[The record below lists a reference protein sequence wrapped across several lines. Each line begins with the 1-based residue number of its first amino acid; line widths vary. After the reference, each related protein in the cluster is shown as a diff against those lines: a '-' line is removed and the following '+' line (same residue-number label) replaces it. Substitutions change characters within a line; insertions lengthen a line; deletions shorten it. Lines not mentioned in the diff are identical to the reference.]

1 MKSSNDCLVT
11 DLRAPNIVGSRNCD
25 EFLDNRF
32 WRLRF
37 GWAGV
42 SLGGRCGFWGVG
54 LGLGGRGA
62 GVVGSRSLSILVWGL
77 FSCTSIVI
85 SSSISLADA
94 LTGVMVVCLLA
105 KYDV

>member
-11 DLRAPNIVGSRNCD
+11 ELRAPNIVGSRNCD
-25 EFLDNRF
+25 EFSDNRF

-42 SLGGRCGFWGVG
+42 SLGGRCGFWVWVVG
-54 LGLGGRGA
+54 GGGGRFSVFVYSCLGFFSRA
-62 GVVGSRSLSILVWGL
+62 G
-77 FSCTSIVI
+77 IVI

-105 KYDV
+105 SSETMMNL